1 MQTNLMKSQ
10 QKVFGTNRLLKTI
23 LNGTE
28 KPWKYQGKD
37 LNSMQANIAH
47 LWMKNCQM

>member
-10 QKVFGTNRLLKTI
+10 QKVFGTNHPLKTI
-23 LNGTE
+23 LNGRA

-37 LNSMQANIAH
+37 LNSIQAKKAR
-47 LWMKNCQM
+47 LQ